1 MSLKDNRIGSETI
14 SLLDYLFSMIKV
26 SPDRFEKQIEAA
38 KDDLIKWSSPGLYK
52 GYESWCDNSDYV
64 IKYYETQNRTIR

>member
-1 MSLKDNRIGSETI
+1 MWLKDNRIGPEAI

-38 KDDLIKWSSPGLYK
+38 KDDLVEWSSPGLKK
-52 GYESWCDNSDYV
+52 GYES
-64 IKYYETQNRTIR
+64 